1 MKSIYLYRDNNVEV
15 RYALNEAIKFTPA
28 KDNGSDSSKNGSS
41 GSKQSRRSQLVNY
54 ALQFVGTAMYGRY
67 QPYKWCGLF
76 WLYYESHGE
85 IRRITASLFRLPGPD
100 G

>member
-1 MKSIYLYRDNNVEV
+1 MKNAYISTRDNNVEV

-41 GSKQSRRSQLVNY
+41 GSKQSRRSQLVNLCP
-54 ALQFVGTAMYGRY
+54 AVCRKPLCMGRY

-76 WLYYESHGE
+76 WLY
-85 IRRITASLFRLPGPD
+85 
-100 G
+100 